1 MTGANDIGRK
11 SPGDIGR
18 AIESLCRHVRDL
30 SPSATVFVSH
40 VLPRCENRF
49 DGSLTQDFICRWNR
63 DAEAV
68 NQEIEALSCSWLQP
82 VRHPRFYDLNGP
94 NRRLLSRDGLHLSFD
109 GTEEVCRNMYD
120 AVYSH
125 KASEATPSSHERHCI
140 NTSLLYS
147 ESGGFKEGA
156 NCDMCQRIAG
166 EVMCSPK
173 MCAPCPLGFF
183 LDNMNFSCAPSPPE
197 VFKCG
202 NGMCITLQRC
212 CDSVIDC
219 IDEENDCVST
229 PPFVPPTGATAS
241 PTLIPPMTSLYHGT
255 HTVIPPSVTGD
266 PTLTLGINGLIAC
279 TSKWS
284 TWLNRDKL
292 QYGNGDREVM
302 TQSELAAICPADKI
316 IAVEC
321 QAVDGMT
328 FYSSWE
334 VSTVLY

>member
-1 MTGANDIGRK
+1 
-11 SPGDIGR
+11 
-18 AIESLCRHVRDL
+18 
-30 SPSATVFVSH
+30 
-40 VLPRCENRF
+40 
-49 DGSLTQDFICRWNR
+49 
-63 DAEAV
+63 
-68 NQEIEALSCSWLQP
+68 
-82 VRHPRFYDLNGP
+82 
-94 NRRLLSRDGLHLSFD
+94 
-109 GTEEVCRNMYD
+109 
-120 AVYSH
+120 
-125 KASEATPSSHERHCI
+125 
-140 NTSLLYS
+140 
-147 ESGGFKEGA
+147 
-156 NCDMCQRIAG
+156 MCQRIAG